1 VLSAEPIKQNLH
13 PWPVAVEPLPPAG
26 SRTSPEPVSWQ
37 RGSLGGEKVEVGGK
51 FLTAGGKPFFL
62 RGVTYGPFAPQPD
75 GSEYHT
81 AAVVDRDF
89 ARMAA
94 SGFNTVRTYTVPPT
108 WLLDTAYS
116 YGLRVFI
123 GVPWEQHV
131 TFLDTKVQRRSI
143 IKRVEQ
149 SVAACQRHPAVLG
162 FAVGNEIPAPMVRW
176 YGRGR
181 IERFIHCLYE
191 EAKSADPNALVS
203 YVNYPTTEYLD
214 LSFLDFHAWNVYLET
229 PQTLSRYLARLQN
242 LAGEKP
248 LVLAELGLDSQ
259 RNGEPEQA
267 AVLDWQIRTAGESG
281 CAGVIVFSWTDE
293 WFRSGREILDWRFG
307 LTDRDRHAKLALAAT
322 TAAFRDF
329 PVAKEETEGP
339 LVSVVV
345 CSYNGS
351 RTLRETLNALGQL
364 DYPRYEVI
372 VVDDGSTDA
381 TPEIAREFPVRL
393 VKSENRGLSHARNL
407 GMRAAQGE
415 ILVYVDDDAYP
426 DPLWLRYLV
435 QTFRSTRHAAVG
447 GPNICP
453 PTDCETAQCVSHSPG
468 GPNHVLLSD
477 SVAEHIPGCNM
488 AFRRDVLLAMG
499 GFDDRFRIA
508 GDDVDVCWRLHD
520 RGDTIGFHPAA
531 MVWHHSR
538 NTVRGY
544 LRQQYNYGRAEAM
557 LEAKWPSKYNS
568 AGHPRWE
575 GRVYGPGQHEA
586 LGTRRAVVYHGIWG
600 TNLFQSLYMRPP
612 GLLRSL
618 PLLPEWYLL
627 IAALALLSLG
637 GVVWEPLRWAIP
649 LLVAA
654 IVPLVGQALAAAS
667 RAPKPMSQR
676 GGPTHLRERAT
687 IALLHLL
694 QPVMRLRGRLSFG
707 LHPLRR
713 RNGKGKARRVLN
725 LPRPR
730 LHSEWS
736 EQWASIEHRLSDLE
750 RRLVTLGGRT
760 RRGGPHD
767 RWDLEI
773 WGGLF
778 GSIRLMM
785 ATEEHGGG
793 KQMVRLRS
801 WPTPARWTPL
811 LLSVLMA
818 VAVLSFVEGSAI
830 VGLGLSA
837 LVALLLC
844 RTFLDC
850 AASTSMLVHASQP
863 RNDSATESS

>member
-1 VLSAEPIKQNLH
+1 LSAEPIKRQVH
-13 PWPVAVEPLPPAG
+13 KWPVVGLSLPVDTRP
-26 SRTSPEPVSWQ
+26 TPELVPWQ
-37 RGSLGGEKVEVGGK
+37 RGSLDGERVEVGGK

-62 RGVTYGPFAPQPD
+62 RGITYGPFAPQPD
-75 GSEYHT
+75 GSEYQT
-81 AAVVDRDF
+81 PTVVDRDF

-94 SGFNTVRTYTVPPT
+94 AGINTVRTYTVPPT
-108 WLLDTAYS
+108 WLLDIAYS

-131 TFLDTKVQRRSI
+131 TFLDTKAQRRSI
-143 IKRVEQ
+143 VSRVEQ
-149 SVAACQRHPAVLG
+149 AVAVCQRHPAVLG
-162 FAVGNEIPAPMVRW
+162 FAVGNEIPAPIVRW
-176 YGRGR
+176 YGRRR
-181 IERFIHCLYE
+181 IEQFVHHLYE
-191 EAKSADPNALVS
+191 EAKSADPSALVT

-214 LSFLDFHAWNVYLET
+214 LSYLDFHAWNVYLET

-259 RNGEPEQA
+259 RNGERKQA
-267 AVLDWQIRTAGESG
+267 AVLDWQIRTAGEAG
-281 CAGVIVFSWTDE
+281 CAGVVVFSWTDE

-307 LTDRDRHAKLALAAT
+307 LTDRDRNAKPALATT

-329 PVAKEETEGP
+329 PLPQEEPEPP

-351 RTLRETLNALGQL
+351 RTLRETLTALGEV
-364 DYPRYEVI
+364 DYPNYEVI
-372 VVDDGSTDA
+372 VIDDGSTDA
-381 TPEIAREFPVRL
+381 TPAIAREFPVRL
-393 VKSENRGLSHARNL
+393 VQSENRGLSHARNL
-407 GMRAAQGE
+407 GLREAQGE
-415 ILVYVDDDAYP
+415 ILVYIDDDAYP

-435 QTFRSTRHAAVG
+435 HTFQSTQHAAVG

-453 PTDCETAQCVSHSPG
+453 PADCETAQCVSHSPG

-477 SVAEHIPGCNM
+477 TVAEHISGCNM
-488 AFRRDVLLAMG
+488 AFRRDALLAIG

-538 NTVRGY
+538 NTIRGY

-627 IAALALLSLG
+627 IVALALLSIG
-637 GVVWEPLRWAIP
+637 GVAWKPLLWAIP
-649 LLVAA
+649 LLIAA
-654 IVPLVGQALAAAS
+654 VVPLVGQALAAAS

-687 IALLHLL
+687 IGLLHLL

-713 RNGKGKARRVLN
+713 RNGNGNGNGHRINV
-725 LPRPR
+725 PRPC

-736 EQWASIEHRLSDLE
+736 EQWCSIERRLSDLE
-750 RRLVTLGGRT
+750 RRLNALGART
-760 RRGGPHD
+760 RRGGVHD

-785 ATEEHGGG
+785 AIEEHGGG

-801 WPTPARWTPL
+801 WPMPARWTPF
-811 LLSVLMA
+811 LLSGLMA
-818 VAVLSFVEGSAI
+818 VAVLGFIEGSAI
-830 VGLGLSA
+830 VGLGLTA
-837 LVALLLC
+837 FVALLLGM
-844 RTFLDC
+844 TVLDC
-850 AASTSMLVHASQP
+850 AAATSMLVCANRP
-863 RNDSATESS
+863 RDDRATEAS